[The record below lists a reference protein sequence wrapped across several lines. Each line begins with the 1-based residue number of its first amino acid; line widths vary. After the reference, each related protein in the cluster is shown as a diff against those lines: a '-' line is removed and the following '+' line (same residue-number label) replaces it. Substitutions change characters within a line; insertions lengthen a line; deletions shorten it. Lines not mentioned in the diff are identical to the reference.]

1 MRMKKRCRLVS
12 MPEHLEREC
21 NQILAEEFADVP
33 PDAEMTSKEYNRR
46 YDAAIAAKGSE
57 ELRAWC
63 KMIEETVAQNRREG
77 RELA

>member
-1 MRMKKRCRLVS
+1 MLVR
-12 MPEHLEREC
+12 MPEHLEKEC
-21 NQILAEEFADVP
+21 DKIIEEEFADVA
-33 PDAEMTSKEYNRR
+33 PDAEMTTEEYWQRR
-46 YDAAIAAKGSE
+46 NAAIAAKGSE

>member
-1 MRMKKRCRLVS
+1 MLAP
-12 MPEHLEREC
+12 MPEHLAREC
-21 NQILAEEFADVP
+21 ERILVEEFADVA
-33 PDAEMTSKEYNRR
+33 PDAEMTSKEYWRR
-46 YDAAIAAKGSE
+46 HDAAIAAKGSE

>member
-1 MRMKKRCRLVS
+1 MLIR
-12 MPEHLEREC
+12 MPEHLAREC
-21 NQILAEEFADVP
+21 KQILAEEFAGIA
-33 PDAEMTSKEYNRR
+33 PDAEMTSKEYWRR
-46 YDAAIAAKGSE
+46 RNAAIAAKGSE

>member
-1 MRMKKRCRLVS
+1 MIVR
-12 MPEHLEREC
+12 MPEHLEKEC

-63 KMIEETVAQNRREG
+63 KMIEETVEDNRRRG
-77 RELA
+77 VELA